1 MSYGQSPGS
10 AALAYPGR
18 GLAVLA
24 AHWPA
29 PADLPQFCSC
39 GNLDCPRP
47 AHHPVG
53 TLAAADATRNL
64 AQLSRW
70 WAAHPTANVATFT
83 DESRVGVIELHHP
96 AKADHVLRLLNTHR
110 ADQGPVIQAGQG
122 RLLFLVKPT
131 QPHPDHEPTVAGHSS
146 NSGEVSSLAPG
157 TLVLLPP
164 SRLMNGERLRWM
176 RRPYHTTRFPEAA
189 PLLALLSDF
198 LESGTLDDLH
208 PLLTV

>member
-1 MSYGQSPGS
+1 MSYGQSPDS

-29 PADLPQFCSC
+29 PDGLPQFCSC

-47 AHHPVG
+47 AHHPIG
-53 TLAAADATRNL
+53 TLAAADATRDL
-64 AQLSRW
+64 GQLSRW
-70 WAAHPTANVATFT
+70 WLAYPSANLATFT
-83 DESRVGVIELHHP
+83 DDSRIGMIELHHH
-96 AKADHVLRLLNTHR
+96 AKADHIIRLLNTHR
-110 ADQGPVIQAGQG
+110 ADPGPVIQAGQG

-131 QPHPDHEPTVAGHSS
+131 QPHPDHEPTIGYSS
-146 NSGEVSSLAPG
+146 NTGEVARLTPG

-176 RRPYHTTRFPEAA
+176 RRLCHTTRLPEAA
-189 PLLALLSDF
+189 PLLALLIDF

-208 PLLTV
+208 PLLAM